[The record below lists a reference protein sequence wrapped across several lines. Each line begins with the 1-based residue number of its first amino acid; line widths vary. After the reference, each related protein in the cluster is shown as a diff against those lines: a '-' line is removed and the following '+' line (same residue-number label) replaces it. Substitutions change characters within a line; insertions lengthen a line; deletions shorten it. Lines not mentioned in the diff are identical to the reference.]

1 MPHVEFVPLSGFRVR
16 EEEVLRLG
24 MTLPGLTA
32 RGKAIG
38 DLPALGVLTLAG
50 MLPDRWTSAYRSA
63 ARVDDGLV
71 AAILDARPDLVA
83 ISCLTASA
91 PEAYA
96 LGRILRTHGVPT
108 VIGGLHATALPD
120 EAALHC
126 DAVVVGDGE
135 AVWPRV
141 LADLEAGNL
150 ARRYDAIGLFPLASA
165 PLPRF
170 DLLGES
176 PRSRSTLQTQ
186 RGCPLACEFCA
197 ASRLLG
203 PHREKPAERV
213 ARELDHLVGCLG
225 RRPLE
230 LADDNSFATPGRAE
244 ALAAVFNGR
253 GIRWFTESD
262 WRIGERPAALEAL
275 AAAGLV
281 QMLVGIESLP
291 FRYPGMGPKRDA
303 PARILEAVAAIQEAG
318 IAVNGCFI
326 VGADG
331 ETDASLD
338 RLVEFLLASPFA
350 EIQVTLETPFP
361 GTALHARLARQG
373 RLLADRDW
381 SHYTLFDVVHQP
393 DAMSV
398 GGLESGFRRV
408 LAALF
413 APGPSATR
421 AERRR
426 RVWRRHPGFRHGPSH
441 RELAEGDRP

>member
-16 EEEVLRLG
+16 EEELLALG
-24 MTLPGLTA
+24 MTLPGLAA
-32 RGKAIG
+32 RGRAIG

-50 MLPDRWTSAYRSA
+50 MLPDGWTAGYRSA
-63 ARVDDGLV
+63 PRVDDALV
-71 AAILDARPDLVA
+71 AAILDAAPDLVA

-96 LGRILRTHGVPT
+96 LGRILRAHDVPT

-150 ARRYDAIGLFPLASA
+150 APRYDAVGRFPLASA

-170 DLLGES
+170 DLVGS

-203 PHREKPAERV
+203 PYREKPAEQV
-213 ARELDHLVGCLG
+213 ARELDSLFKGE
-225 RRPLE
+225 RPGSLE
-230 LADDNSFATPGRAE
+230 LADDNSFVTPGRAE
-244 ALAAVFNGR
+244 ALAAVFAGR

-262 WRIGERPAALEAL
+262 WRIGEQPAALDAL

-291 FRYPGMGPKRDA
+291 FRHPGMGPKRESMT
-303 PARILEAVAAIQEAG
+303 RILDAVAAIQEAG

-361 GTALHARLARQG
+361 GTPLHTRLARQG
-373 RLLADRDW
+373 RILANRDW
-381 SHYTLFDVVHQP
+381 SYYTLFDVVHEP
-393 DAMSV
+393 DSMSV
-398 GGLESGFRRV
+398 GSLEAGFRRV
-408 LAALF
+408 LATLF
-413 APGPSATR
+413 APGPSAAR

-426 RVWRRHPGFRHGPSH
+426 RVWRSHPGFRLGPPDRGFS
-441 RELAEGDRP
+441 AGDRP